1 MDKRLPPLQAL
12 LAFEAVA
19 KLGSFSRAAAEL
31 ALTQSAISHQIQ
43 NLEQWLGQ
51 SLFSRGGRGV
61 TLTAAGELFRDTVD
75 SALGTLRAG
84 RQRIEPYRNPDS
96 VILACRPGFAS
107 GWLIDKLAQLRAS
120 APTLEVWLVTVA
132 QLREIDRIDVDL
144 IISDQ
149 ALDSAGLESVAL
161 LEDATVAV
169 CAPAL
174 ARSLVPLPW
183 PAVLQAAPLLY
194 HEHQP
199 DWAHRLAALDV
210 STQRAVTV
218 DDNRLLLA
226 AAEQGL
232 GIALLS
238 RLDANA
244 ALAAGRLCLL
254 PQVPSQP
261 QAGLW
266 LTRSTLTPR
275 TPAVQRVFDW
285 LRQHGA
291 GAGASA

>member
-107 GWLIDKLAQLRAS
+107 GWLMARLAQLRAA

-144 IISDQ
+144 IISEQ

-169 CAPAL
+169 CGPAL
-174 ARSLVPLPW
+174 ARALAPLPW

-199 DWAHRLAALDV
+199 DWAPWLAALDLRP
-210 STQRAVTV
+210 QRAVTL
-218 DDNRLLLA
+218 DDSRLLLA
-226 AAEQGL
+226 AAEQEL

-238 RLDANA
+238 RLDADA
-244 ALAAGRLCLL
+244 ALQAGRLCLL

-266 LTRSTLTPR
+266 LTRSTLAPR

-285 LRQHGA
+285 LRQHAAGPGPGA
-291 GAGASA
+291 